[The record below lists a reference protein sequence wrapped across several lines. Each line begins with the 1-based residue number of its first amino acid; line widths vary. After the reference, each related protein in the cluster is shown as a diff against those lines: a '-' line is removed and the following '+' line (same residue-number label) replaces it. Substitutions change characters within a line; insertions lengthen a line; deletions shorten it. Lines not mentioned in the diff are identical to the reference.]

1 MNTMPNKPAAKPAG
15 VIRPFRQKFEIVLS
29 SECAALSANSSSQK
43 ILSVKNDRSK
53 SIRVTAICIVYK
65 TGLEDCIVEVKRS
78 GSNGEII
85 TGQTQI
91 SVVGRDR
98 TKDRTTDFPVDFVL
112 NDTLEIELH
121 AKTKAVALSAGDIC
135 MSLLGEYV

>member
-1 MNTMPNKPAAKPAG
+1 MPNKPAVQRPAG
-15 VIRPFRQKFEIVLS
+15 IVRPFRQKYDIVLS
-29 SECAALSANSSSQK
+29 SECSALSANSSSQK
-43 ILSVKNDRSK
+43 VLSVKNDRSR
-53 SIRVTAICIVYK
+53 SIQITAICIVYK
-65 TGLEDCIVEVKRS
+65 TGLEDALIEIKRS

-98 TKDRTTDFPVDFVL
+98 TKDKTSDFPVDFVL
-112 NDTLEIELH
+112 RDTLEIELH
-121 AKTKAVALSAGDIC
+121 VKTKAVALNTGDIC